1 MFILCNVNLTAYHDL
16 QAIVKPLKNRENG
29 LKGVL
34 VDTYVAG
41 EMTDFSSEELRV
53 NKIIDHNSYYGIVF
67 GRGKLAGRVFQECF
81 EDYVLSNQ
89 AAIFETV
96 KKNTQPMKVSFLIYF
111 FIAFRV
117 LSALNGDGPK
127 CNSTPFFDDRMCS

>member
-1 MFILCNVNLTAYHDL
+1 MFIAYHDL
-16 QAIVKPLKNRENG
+16 ESIVGPLKNRKDG

-67 GRGKLAGRVFQECF
+67 GGGGRLAGKDFQSCI
-81 EDYVLSNQ
+81 EDYFLSNQ

-96 KKNTQPMKVSFLIYF
+96 KQNTQPMTVSNLHF
-111 FIAFRV
+111 V
-117 LSALNGDGPK
+117 N
-127 CNSTPFFDDRMCS
+127 

>member
-1 MFILCNVNLTAYHDL
+1 M
-16 QAIVKPLKNRENG
+16 
-29 LKGVL
+29 L

-41 EMTDFSSEELRV
+41 EMTDFDSEELRV

-67 GRGKLAGRVFQECF
+67 GGGILSGRDFQFCF

-96 KKNTQPMKVSFLIYF
+96 KDMTKPMKVSY
-111 FIAFRV
+111 V
-117 LSALNGDGPK
+117 LL
-127 CNSTPFFDDRMCS
+127 